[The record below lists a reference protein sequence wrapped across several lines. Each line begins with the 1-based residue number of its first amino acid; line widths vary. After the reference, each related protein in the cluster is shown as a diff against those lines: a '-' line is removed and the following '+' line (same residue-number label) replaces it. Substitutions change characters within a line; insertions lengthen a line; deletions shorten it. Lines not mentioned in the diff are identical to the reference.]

1 MSDASSSP
9 VIFISYAYADEPET
23 PAGGGEQ
30 WLTFVMKFL
39 QPAVKGGVF
48 EVCGDRRTRGGA
60 DWGPEIESKR
70 RACDI
75 FILLMS
81 ANAMASDIVDKEL
94 AVIRERQ
101 KQGKPVHLCALLL
114 TPTPKTGLD
123 KAGDKNLRP
132 RDARPLSASAGHDRA
147 QRMTEVVNEIAEI
160 ADGIAKQKNA
170 AQKKAARLAMWR
182 RAIVLGSVVAGAP
195 GADPGHP
202 GAHAG
207 RRRQARDRIQ
217 NPVEQHLLQ
226 DRE

>member
-9 VIFISYAYADEPET
+9 VIFISYTYADEPET

-81 ANAMASDIVDKEL
+81 ANAMASDIVDK
-94 AVIRERQ
+94 